1 MTLRLI
7 EPCNGELRV
16 QRHETLTSGQIAR
29 LLGISARTARRYI
42 LLGKIPAE
50 RNPITGRWK
59 VTRAALHGFLA
70 ERGLEPPVAVAESD
84 HLH

>member
-1 MTLRLI
+1 MAREDL
-7 EPCNGELRV
+7 
-16 QRHETLTSGQIAR
+16 LTSGQIAQ

-59 VTRAALHGFLA
+59 VTREALRDFLA
-70 ERGLEPPVAVAESD
+70 EHGLQAEDARSPGL
-84 HLH
+84 LH

>member
-1 MTLRLI
+1 M
-7 EPCNGELRV
+7 
-16 QRHETLTSGQIAR
+16 QRTETLTSGQIAR

-70 ERGLEPPVAVAESD
+70 ERGLQPELAAEPD